1 MEEALTQ
8 VSQEA
13 LVKVS
18 EELAPKLIF
27 KPVSTETRAKEC
39 RVSFQMGM
47 LGTPLEVLLFLDPW
61 LVAAVL
67 LRAALLQETSL
78 DNTDKAHHSNS
89 RDNNN

>member
-8 VSQEA
+8 VFQEG

-18 EELAPKLIF
+18 EEQAPKLIF
-27 KPVSTETRAKEC
+27 KPVSTETPAKEC
-39 RVSFQMGM
+39 PVSFQMGM

-61 LVAAVL
+61 LVAVVL
-67 LRAALLQETSL
+67 LWAALLQETSS
-78 DNTDKAHHSNS
+78 DNTDKEHHSNS